1 MLPRDQFADT
11 FTVEEIVDTTTTLNQ
26 QQPSEPSRSDLPI
39 GEKGHEQDRGLELIE
54 GFDWSDDELR
64 AATDRLVMQL
74 NHRLP
79 DYDDEDFWA
88 PLDEDQLREL
98 KIRLPLY
105 RIRAHEALEEQGYC
119 RWYEL
124 DFEWYFDPELCEHV
138 GFEDYQRLVLRN
150 NGEYD
155 QWEYYRKTHSTLQ
168 GDQEYVQF
176 WEKLSSETMWIED
189 ALNAS
194 STAINFKEALEQVFD
209 KGVPPSCLLE
219 MQLELQ
225 KQHLMTPGPVTY
237 NVSEDKARM
246 LIRKD
251 VEIFVSRHKTYYDYA
266 KNKLDIAEKIGLVV
280 PTKVC

>member
-105 RIRAHEALEEQGYC
+105 RIRAHEVPRLRFFPLHAFYYGMGLFLICYC
-119 RWYEL
+119 VPY
-124 DFEWYFDPELCEHV
+124 V
-138 GFEDYQRLVLRN
+138 ISNQRES
-150 NGEYD
+150 G
-155 QWEYYRKTHSTLQ
+155 
-168 GDQEYVQF
+168 
-176 WEKLSSETMWIED
+176 
-189 ALNAS
+189 
-194 STAINFKEALEQVFD
+194 
-209 KGVPPSCLLE
+209 
-219 MQLELQ
+219 
-225 KQHLMTPGPVTY
+225 
-237 NVSEDKARM
+237 
-246 LIRKD
+246 
-251 VEIFVSRHKTYYDYA
+251 
-266 KNKLDIAEKIGLVV
+266 
-280 PTKVC
+280 